1 MFSSRT
7 NWNRTP
13 NRLSEALARR
23 RAAGLEILDL
33 TESNP
38 TRCGFAWDADALFD
52 ALRRLEIADYRP
64 EPRGLEEARSA
75 VRGYYADQGIAIE
88 DEQIVLT
95 ASTSE
100 AYAFVLRLLTEPGDE
115 VLGPAPS
122 YPLIQYLADLH
133 DVTLSHYPLLYDHGW
148 TVDAATL
155 ESSVTDRTRAV
166 IAVSPNNPTGSYLGD
181 RECKRI
187 RRLAAEHGIAL
198 VVDEVF
204 RDYSWSE
211 SARPPASTVTV
222 EECLTFTLS
231 GLSKVS
237 ALPQMKLGWIVVS
250 GPAALRDEAL
260 GRLEVIADT
269 YLSVST
275 PVQVA
280 ARSLIEMRAKVQEGI
295 LRRVRGNL
303 AELDDILS
311 GSRCSRLQG
320 EAGWYAVLRV
330 PNTRGDEEWALD
342 LIEKEGVYLL
352 PGHFFDF
359 PGEGHLVISLIS
371 PPEAIHS
378 GCKRL
383 VRNAN

>member
-7 NWNRTP
+7 NWDRTP
-13 NRLSEALARR
+13 NRLTEALARR

-38 TRCGFAWDADALFD
+38 TRCGFAWDAGVLLDV
-52 ALRRLEIADYRP
+52 LRRPEIATYRP
-64 EPRGLEEARSA
+64 EPRGIEEARSA
-75 VRGYYADQGIAIE
+75 VRGYYADQGIAIK
-88 DEQIVLT
+88 DAQIVLT

-100 AYAFVLRLLTEPGDE
+100 AYSFVLHLLTEPGDQ
-115 VLGPAPS
+115 VLAPAPS

-133 DVTLSHYPLLYDHGW
+133 DVTLSHYPLRYDHGW
-148 TVDAATL
+148 TVDAAAL
-155 ESSVTDRTRAV
+155 ESSVTDRTKAV

-181 RECKRI
+181 AECKRMG
-187 RRLAAEHGIAL
+187 RLAAERGMAL

-204 RDYSWSE
+204 RDYAWSE
-211 SARPPASTVTV
+211 RGCRPVSTAAVG
-222 EECLTFTLS
+222 ECLTFTLS

-237 ALPQMKLGWIVVS
+237 ALPQMKMGWIVVS

-260 GRLEVIADT
+260 ARLEVIADT
-269 YLSVST
+269 YLSVSA

-280 ARSLIEMRAKVQEGI
+280 ARSLIEMRAAIQERI
-295 LRRVRGNL
+295 LRRIRSNL

-311 GSRCSRLQG
+311 GSQCSRLQG
-320 EAGWYAVLRV
+320 DAGWYAVLRV
-330 PNTRGDEEWALD
+330 PTTRSDEEWALE
-342 LIEKEGVYLL
+342 LIEREGVSLL

-371 PPEAIHS
+371 TTETIRA
-378 GCKRL
+378 GCCRL
-383 VRNAN
+383 LRNVG